1 VPIVSEKRNKKKKL
15 NRRDFLK
22 ISGGMMGLA
31 IIATPIID
39 VFRKVDPNIVN
50 QETDTSKA
58 SSKINQWCM
67 VIDLRKCEGLRLCTK
82 ACIAMHF
89 IPEGQEWIQALK
101 FDLPGGGSYYMP
113 LPCFQ
118 CENAPCV
125 KVCPVKATYH
135 NEEGIVL
142 MDHKRCIGCR
152 QCMAACPY
160 HRRFFNWGTPK
171 LPPEAALVE
180 YSTDYPVPAPRGT
193 VSKCVFCPHHLKNG
207 KLPDCVT
214 GCPNGVIYM
223 GELNRDLA
231 TNGQEVVKLS
241 KFLDDNKAFR
251 YKEELGTQPR
261 VWYLPGAGEEVG
273 RSPEDLDELRS
284 LVWPES
290 GD

>member
-1 VPIVSEKRNKKKKL
+1 MSKKGKNKKDL

-31 IIATPIID
+31 IMSTPI
-39 VFRKVDPNIVN
+39 VEAFRKVGADTDKQQDDP
-50 QETDTSKA
+50 TKDTSEV
-58 SSKINQWCM
+58 NQWCM
-67 VIDLRKCEGLRLCTK
+67 VLDLRKCEGLRLCTK

-89 IPEGQEWIQALK
+89 IPKEQEWIQTLK
-101 FDLPGGGSYYMP
+101 IDLEGGGSYYMP
-113 LPCFQ
+113 MPCFQ

-142 MDHKRCIGCR
+142 IDQTRCIGCR

-160 HRRFFNWGTPK
+160 HRRFFNWKKPE
-171 LPPEAALVE
+171 LPPEAALAKYSPEFPVNVE
-180 YSTDYPVPAPRGT
+180 KGT
-193 VSKCVFCPHHLKNG
+193 VSKCVFCPHLLKDG
-207 KLPDCVT
+207 KLPSCVT

-241 KFLDDNKAFR
+241 KFLDDNKAYR

-261 VWYLPGAGEEVG
+261 VWYIPGAGEEVG
-273 RSPEDLDELRS
+273 RSPEDIDELRS
-284 LVWPES
+284 LVWPEGGS
-290 GD
+290 R